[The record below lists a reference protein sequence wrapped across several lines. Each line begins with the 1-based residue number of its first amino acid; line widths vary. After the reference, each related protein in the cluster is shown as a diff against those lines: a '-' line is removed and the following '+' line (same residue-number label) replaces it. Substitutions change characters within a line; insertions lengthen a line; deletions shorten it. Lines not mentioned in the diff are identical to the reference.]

1 MGELSRLDRLPNAA
15 TPLPPTK
22 GESWFGRASVYG
34 TEGCWFEPSGVYFG
48 GFRGLGRTN
57 DTLGVFAMP
66 TTTRTTAP
74 TIEPRGPGGRPRNW
88 EPTPAGQRIE
98 KLAAR
103 QGLRLQD
110 VAERAGISVACIYGI
125 VSGRT
130 VDPRVS
136 IAQAIAAALGVK
148 LEKLFPPKRDG

>member
-1 MGELSRLDRLPNAA
+1 MG
-15 TPLPPTK
+15 
-22 GESWFGRASVYG
+22 FGVWGDS
-34 TEGCWFEPSGVYFG
+34 
-48 GFRGLGRTN
+48 N
-57 DTLGVFAMP
+57 DTLGVFGMP

>member
-1 MGELSRLDRLPNAA
+1 VQCGIRGDRN
-15 TPLPPTK
+15 
-22 GESWFGRASVYG
+22 
-34 TEGCWFEPSGVYFG
+34 
-48 GFRGLGRTN
+48 N
-57 DTLGVFAMP
+57 TLGVLGMP

-88 EPTPAGQRIE
+88 EPTPAGKRIE
-98 KLAAR
+98 TLAAR
-103 QGLRLQD
+103 RGLRLQD
-110 VAERAGISVACIYGI
+110 VAERAGVSVACVYGI

-148 LEKLFPPKRDG
+148 LEKLFPPRATADVDQRKVAK